1 MNFKSTWTISAIAI
15 IGVIF
20 TGCSG
25 KNVKKEAHHDGKKMH
40 KKSHHAHWS
49 YEGKTGPAH
58 WGSLSKDYHT
68 CKAGKAQSPI
78 DIRKTGKVKMPVLKF
93 NYKATTLSV
102 KNNGHT
108 LQLDFAA
115 GSTLMV
121 GNSKYK
127 LLQLH
132 FHTPSEHKR
141 HGRFR
146 PMEVHFVHAND
157 KGQLAVVGIFMRIG
171 KHPNALFAQ
180 ILKNAPSK
188 VGKTVVKG
196 TKVNGKGLH
205 SSRMRTYFNYSGS
218 LTTPP
223 CSEGVRWFVM
233 KNSVRVSAKQ
243 VAAFKKFF
251 TGTNR
256 PVQALNG
263 RKISRNK

>member
-1 MNFKSTWTISAIAI
+1 MNFKSTLTIAVIALSGILFSA
-15 IGVIF
+15 
-20 TGCSG
+20 CSG
-25 KNVKKEAHHDGKKMH
+25 KNTKKDSHHDKKMH

-49 YEGKTGPAH
+49 YKGKTGPAH
-58 WGSLSKDYHT
+58 WSELSKDYHA
-68 CKAGKAQSPI
+68 CKAGKSQSPI
-78 DIRKTGKVKMPVLKF
+78 DIRKTGKAKLPALKF
-93 NYKATTLSV
+93 NYKATALNV

-108 LQLDFAA
+108 LQVDYAP

-121 GNSKYK
+121 GKDKYK

-141 HGRFR
+141 HGRLR

-157 KGQLAVVGIFMRIG
+157 KGQLAVVGIFMRLG
-171 KHPNALFAQ
+171 KKPNALFAK
-180 ILKNAPSK
+180 ILKNAPAK
-188 VGKTVVKG
+188 TGKNQVKG
-196 TKVNGKGLH
+196 AMVNAKGLH
-205 SSRMRTYFNYSGS
+205 ASHMGTYYNYSGS

-233 KNSVRVSAKQ
+233 KNSVRVTAKQ

-251 TGTNR
+251 NNTNR

-263 RKISRNK
+263 RKVSRNK